1 MSSELLTLLVVVPS
15 CLVVAA
21 LFAMMWLEAR
31 VAREWYVAIAAA
43 SALAIWLVLA
53 ALLALRGQFVQPDA
67 KTTPP
72 IGINLVVVFAGLAV
86 LVAGSPTLRRLL
98 ANQRNLIRLNVWRLE
113 GFVFLLL
120 AANGQMPWL
129 WALPSGVGDVLI
141 GSTAFWVASRLDLPG
156 GTRRAVTFNVLGLLD
171 LIVAVGLGITTNM
184 GPLQLFETTPTSE
197 LVTHFPLALVPTFL
211 VPLAFAVHIVS
222 LWQLFR
228 GSWRS
233 EEAIASER
241 RICAT
246 RRVGGSRWPRL

>member
-1 MSSELLTLLVVVPS
+1 MSSELLTALVVVPS
-15 CLVVAA
+15 CLVVIA

-31 VAREWYVAIAAA
+31 SPREKYVAIAAG
-43 SALAIWLVLA
+43 SVLAIWLALT
-53 ALLALRGQFVQPDA
+53 ALLAWRGEFIQPDA

-72 IGINLVVVFAGLAV
+72 VGINLVVVFAGLAAS
-86 LVAGSPTLRRLL
+86 LAGSPTLRRLL

-129 WALPSGVGDVLI
+129 WALPSGIGDVLI
-141 GSTAFWVASRLDLPG
+141 GSTAFWVASRLDSPG
-156 GTRRAVTFNVLGLLD
+156 GTRRAVIFNVLGLVD
-171 LIVAVGLGITTNM
+171 LIVAVGLGITTNA
-184 GPLQLFETTPTSE
+184 GPAQLFLTTPTSE

-222 LWQLFR
+222 LSQLVG

-233 EEAIASER
+233 EWAMPSER
-241 RICAT
+241 RL
-246 RRVGGSRWPRL
+246 R

>member
-1 MSSELLTLLVVVPS
+1 MSSELLTALVVVPS
-15 CLVVAA
+15 CLVVVA

-31 VAREWYVAIAAA
+31 SPREKYVAIG
-43 SALAIWLVLA
+43 SSSVLAGWLALA
-53 ALLALRGQFVQPDA
+53 ALFARRGCFIQPDA
-67 KTTPP
+67 NTTPP
-72 IGINLVVVFAGLAV
+72 VAINLVVVFVGLAAS
-86 LVAGSPTLRRLL
+86 LAGSPTLRRLL

-129 WALPSGVGDVLI
+129 WAVPSGVGDVLI
-141 GSTAFWVASRLDLPG
+141 GSTAFWVASRLDSPG
-156 GTRRAVTFNVLGLLD
+156 GTRRAVSFNALGLVD

-197 LVTHFPLALVPTFL
+197 LVTQFPLALVPTFL

-222 LWQLFR
+222 LWQVFR

-241 RICAT
+241 RI
-246 RRVGGSRWPRL
+246 